1 MERYRIGVYYTV
13 ETETMEQAV
22 EAARDIKDHLLNTY
36 ESEKIVGG
44 PSIAAYSN
52 QGLK

>member
-1 MERYRIGVYYTV
+1 MERYRIAIYYTV

-22 EAARDIKDHLLNTY
+22 EAARDIKDHLLATY

-52 QGLK
+52 QWVR